1 MRAVFRFITHAIDP
15 EGFPYSSEA
24 EQSQAINDVDYSEGH
39 YIASLSANCLL
50 ITERELGLISH

>member
-24 EQSQAINDVDYSEGH
+24 EQSQAINDVDYSEGALH
-39 YIASLSANCLL
+39 CFFK
-50 ITERELGLISH
+50 R